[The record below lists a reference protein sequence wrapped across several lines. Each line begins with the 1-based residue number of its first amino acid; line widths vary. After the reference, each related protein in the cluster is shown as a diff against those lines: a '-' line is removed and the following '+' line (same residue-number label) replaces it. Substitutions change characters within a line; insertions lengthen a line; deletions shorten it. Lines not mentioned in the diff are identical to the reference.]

1 MFVLK
6 LIGKVCVLPAIVV
19 LAFLLGIVKV
29 CVGIYNFARALF
41 GLLIGALVILTVI
54 FYQDWLQIGLLRSNT
69 TKVRNIKKYI
79 LASLFN
85 ATTTIDSYYRAEV
98 NHDFPQYAAAK

>member
-6 LIGKVCVLPAIVV
+6 LIGKVCALPVIIV
-19 LAFLLGIVKV
+19 LAVLRGIVKV

-54 FYQDWLQIGLLRSNT
+54 YYQDWVQIGLLVIISFMG
-69 TKVRNIKKYI
+69 ISI
-79 LASLFN
+79 LTVGIFL
-85 ATTTIDSYYRAEV
+85 EMMLE
-98 NHDFPQYAAAK
+98 

>member
-6 LIGKVCVLPAIVV
+6 LIGKVCVLPVIIV
-19 LAFLLGIVKV
+19 LAVLLGIVKV

-54 FYQDWLQIGLLRSNT
+54 YYQDWVQIGLLVIISFMG
-69 TKVRNIKKYI
+69 ISI
-79 LASLFN
+79 LTVGIFLEMMLESGISRLSAFVLS
-85 ATTTIDSYYRAEV
+85 
-98 NHDFPQYAAAK
+98 

>member
-41 GLLIGALVILTVI
+41 GLLIGALVILTVN
-54 FYQDWLQIGLLRSNT
+54 FYQDWLQIGLL
-69 TKVRNIKKYI
+69 VFI
-79 LASLFN
+79 
-85 ATTTIDSYYRAEV
+85 
-98 NHDFPQYAAAK
+98 

>member
-6 LIGKVCVLPAIVV
+6 LIGKVCVLPVIIV
-19 LAFLLGIVKV
+19 LAVILGIVKV

-54 FYQDWLQIGLLRSNT
+54 FYQDWLQIGLLVIISFMG
-69 TKVRNIKKYI
+69 ISI
-79 LASLFN
+79 LAAGIFLEMMLESGISRLN
-85 ATTTIDSYYRAEV
+85 AFVLS
-98 NHDFPQYAAAK
+98 

>member
-6 LIGKVCVLPAIVV
+6 LIGKVCALPVIIV
-19 LAFLLGIVKV
+19 LAVLLGIVKV

-54 FYQDWLQIGLLRSNT
+54 YYQDWVQIGLLVIISFMG
-69 TKVRNIKKYI
+69 ISI
-79 LASLFN
+79 LTVGIFLETMLESG
-85 ATTTIDSYYRAEV
+85 ISR
-98 NHDFPQYAAAK
+98 

>member
-6 LIGKVCVLPAIVV
+6 LIGKVCALPLIIVLEV
-19 LAFLLGIVKV
+19 LLGIVKV

-54 FYQDWLQIGLLRSNT
+54 YYQDWVQIGLLVIISFMG
-69 TKVRNIKKYI
+69 ISI
-79 LASLFN
+79 LTVGIFLEMMLESGISRLSAFVLS
-85 ATTTIDSYYRAEV
+85 
-98 NHDFPQYAAAK
+98 

>member
-6 LIGKVCVLPAIVV
+6 LIGKVCVLPVIIV
-19 LAFLLGIVKV
+19 LAVLLGLVKV

-54 FYQDWLQIGLLRSNT
+54 YYQDWVQIGLLVIISFMG
-69 TKVRNIKKYI
+69 ISI
-79 LASLFN
+79 LTVGIFLEMMLESGISRLSKFVL
-85 ATTTIDSYYRAEV
+85 S
-98 NHDFPQYAAAK
+98 

>member
-6 LIGKVCVLPAIVV
+6 LIGKVCVLPVIIV
-19 LAFLLGIVKV
+19 LAILLGIVKV

-54 FYQDWLQIGLLRSNT
+54 YYQDWVQIGLLVIISFMG
-69 TKVRNIKKYI
+69 ISI
-79 LASLFN
+79 LTVGIFLETMLESGISRLSAFVLS
-85 ATTTIDSYYRAEV
+85 
-98 NHDFPQYAAAK
+98 

>member
-6 LIGKVCVLPAIVV
+6 IIGKVCVLPVIIV
-19 LAFLLGIVKV
+19 LAVFLGIVKA

-54 FYQDWLQIGLLRSNT
+54 FYQDWLQIGLLVIISC
-69 TKVRNIKKYI
+69 IGISI
-79 LASLFN
+79 LAVGIFLEMMLESGIHKL
-85 ATTTIDSYYRAEV
+85 R
-98 NHDFPQYAAAK
+98 DFVLS

>member
-6 LIGKVCVLPAIVV
+6 LIGKVCALPVIIV
-19 LAFLLGIVKV
+19 LAVLLGIVKV

-54 FYQDWLQIGLLRSNT
+54 YYQDWVQIGLLVIISFMG
-69 TKVRNIKKYI
+69 ISI
-79 LASLFN
+79 LTVGIFLEMMLESGISRLSKFVL
-85 ATTTIDSYYRAEV
+85 S
-98 NHDFPQYAAAK
+98 

>member
-6 LIGKVCVLPAIVV
+6 LIGKVCILPAIVV

-54 FYQDWLQIGLLRSNT
+54 YYQDWVQIGLMVIISC
-69 TKVRNIKKYI
+69 IGISI
-79 LASLFN
+79 LAAGIFLEMMLESGIHKL
-85 ATTTIDSYYRAEV
+85 R
-98 NHDFPQYAAAK
+98 DFVLS

>member
-6 LIGKVCVLPAIVV
+6 LIGKVCALPVIIV
-19 LAFLLGIVKV
+19 LAVLLGIVKV

-54 FYQDWLQIGLLRSNT
+54 YYQD
-69 TKVRNIKKYI
+69 
-79 LASLFN
+79 
-85 ATTTIDSYYRAEV
+85 
-98 NHDFPQYAAAK
+98 

>member
-6 LIGKVCVLPAIVV
+6 LIGKVCALPVIIV
-19 LAFLLGIVKV
+19 LAVLLGIVKV

-54 FYQDWLQIGLLRSNT
+54 YYQDWVQIGLLVIISFMG
-69 TKVRNIKKYI
+69 ISI
-79 LASLFN
+79 LTVGIFLEMMLESGISRLSKF
-85 ATTTIDSYYRAEV
+85 V
-98 NHDFPQYAAAK
+98 